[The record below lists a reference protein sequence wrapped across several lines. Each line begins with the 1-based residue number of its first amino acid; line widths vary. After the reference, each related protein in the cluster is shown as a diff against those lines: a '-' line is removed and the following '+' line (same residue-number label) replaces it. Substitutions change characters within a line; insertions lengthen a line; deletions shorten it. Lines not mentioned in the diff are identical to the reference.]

1 MGNTDRTVYRIAQG
15 ALTNTM
21 RHAET
26 SRATVTV
33 DIRPN
38 AVALEVI
45 DDGGGGPHTD
55 GHGLMGMRERAAALG
70 RRSARPRD
78 GPAR

>member
-1 MGNTDRTVYRIAQG
+1 MGNIDRTVYRIVQG

-21 RHAET
+21 RHAEA

-38 AVALEVI
+38 AVAVEVI
-45 DDGGGGPHTD
+45 DDG
-55 GHGLMGMRERAAALG
+55 A
-70 RRSARPRD
+70 
-78 GPAR
+78 PARTPTAMG